1 MPALMRYLRS
11 CFLKS
16 VSYQKKDERGH
27 LSFGMTTTQDIT
39 DFFSHILVSRD
50 EILMQ
55 RMVNVSD
62 GRVDVDFL
70 NSMVSEQEL
79 AVQSILPED
88 AQVQGDANV
97 KSERAQRGTNV
108 AFRNQTTVDGKGKSE
123 ITINVKINNDGSIH
137 GTSDQEATGTGEGG
151 LTCKGCKLDFSSA
164 TLYLNHS
171 CVQYEPT
178 VQTKM

>member
-1 MPALMRYLRS
+1 M
-11 CFLKS
+11 
-16 VSYQKKDERGH
+16 
-27 LSFGMTTTQDIT
+27 
-39 DFFSHILVSRD
+39 SRD

-62 GRVDVDFL
+62 GKVDVDFL

-88 AQVQGDANV
+88 GQVQGDGQV
-97 KSERAQRGTNV
+97 KSEGAQRGTDV
-108 AFRNQTTVDGKGKSE
+108 AMDNQTAGESSGKSE

-137 GTSDQEATGTGEGG
+137 GTSGEESTSSGKGG
-151 LTCKGCKLDFSSA
+151 LVCKGCKLDFSSA

-171 CVQYEPT
+171 CVQYEKHRAMIRLA
-178 VQTKM
+178 QKCGAKWKGEYLIY